1 MPRGPGK
8 KSNYNLDYSRFN
20 GVDDARR
27 EEAEDEI
34 VQESQQASAGMDP
47 DMEQMLRQMPPE
59 LQEAY
64 RLMAIANSTG
74 DEKARQRANELAIKA
89 VEKGGPEVRE
99 TFLKELAQRL
109 PEDSSLDAEA
119 LGMDLNG
126 MDDSMPEN
134 ASDKSDNLLQKSGA
148 LTSKIDKMKAEMEAG
163 KAATR
168 LQMENLEKQQ
178 AELES
183 LSSPEDFMKFL
194 AKEGLT
200 EEDMHKMLTADQDHM
215 EAMVGKMMN
224 KATDVG
230 NKLKTADAA
239 AKEASELHSRL
250 LGSGTEATEDVPK
263 KAMRVIHKKEEEAQ
277 VPMHRMQYQKDA
289 DGRFTSVELTV
300 DLPGVADM
308 SSIAL
313 DVAEKHIRL
322 NTVAP
327 APRFLV
333 NAGPFPVLIEPSSA
347 RAKFSKKRQQ
357 LSVCVPAKHS

>member
-20 GVDDARR
+20 GVDDARHADA
-27 EEAEDEI
+27 EEEVGDD
-34 VQESQQASAGMDP
+34 SQQASGGMDAE
-47 DMEQMLRQMPPE
+47 MAQMLRQMPPE

-64 RLMAIANSTG
+64 RLMSIANSTG
-74 DEKARQRANELAIKA
+74 DEKAKQRANELAIKA
-89 VEKGGPEVRE
+89 VEKGGPEVRKNFIQE
-99 TFLKELAQRL
+99 VAKHL
-109 PEDSSLDAEA
+109 PEDSGLDVEA

-134 ASDKSDNLLQKSGA
+134 LSEKSA
-148 LTSKIDKMKAEMEAG
+148 ILTSKIDKMKAEMEAG

-168 LQMENLEKQQ
+168 LQMENLQKQQ
-178 AELES
+178 EELES

-194 AKEGLT
+194 SKQGMT

-230 NKLKTADAA
+230 SMSSKLKMADAA

-250 LGSGTEATEDVPK
+250 LGTGTAATEDAPK
-263 KAMRVIHKKEEEAQ
+263 KVTRVIRKQEEETQ
-277 VPMHRMQYQKDA
+277 VPMHRIQYQKDA
-289 DGRFTSVELTV
+289 DGRFASVELSV
-300 DLPGVADM
+300 DLPGVTDM

-333 NAGPFPVLIEPSSA
+333 NAGPFPVLIAPSEA

-357 LSVCVPAKHS
+357 LSVCVPAKSS